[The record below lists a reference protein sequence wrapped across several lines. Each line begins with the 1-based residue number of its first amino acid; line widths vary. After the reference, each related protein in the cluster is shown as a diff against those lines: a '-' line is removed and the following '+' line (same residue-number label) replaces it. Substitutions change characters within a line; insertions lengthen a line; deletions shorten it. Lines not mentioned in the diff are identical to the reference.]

1 MIRFFFRPEEYDR
14 LLKLSTKAMG
24 DLIVLYSMSDW
35 SKKYIPTYYVD
46 HGMTPVDTGKL
57 GEVVFQDNYATV

>member
-1 MIRFFFRPEEYDR
+1 
-14 LLKLSTKAMG
+14 MG